1 MVNYSDVL
9 AAYSKVTKYKN
20 PAIGGQAIGGQV
32 LQYNKGY
39 AILAA

>member
-1 MVNYSDVL
+1 MVNYSNVV

-20 PAIGGQAIGGQV
+20 PAIGGQV